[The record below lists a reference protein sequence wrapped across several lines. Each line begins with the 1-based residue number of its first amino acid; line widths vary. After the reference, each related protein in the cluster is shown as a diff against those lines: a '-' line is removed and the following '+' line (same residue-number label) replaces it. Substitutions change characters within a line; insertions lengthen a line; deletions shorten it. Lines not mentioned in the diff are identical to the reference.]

1 MPRKRRPKN
10 RNKTE
15 IPDTKASVN
24 IKIDFNF
31 TSNLDNIP
39 EIVNSTKTSANKTC
53 ENNAH
58 SEENCHVPF
67 ADEAQTFNDNKK
79 SKKFEI

>member
-15 IPDTKASVN
+15 ISDTKASVN

-39 EIVNSTKTSANKTC
+39 EIVNSTETDANKKQ
-53 ENNAH
+53 EGNAH
-58 SEENCHVPF
+58 FKENSRVSF
-67 ADEAQTFNDNKK
+67 ADAFNDNKK